1 MGVHISDDKSVVST
15 AHKTF
20 HFDLSKD
27 VYNDLKHEICSEA
40 QKSVLNLS
48 YRLHLKSSNKHV
60 ALQNLSIHYLW
71 KKWTQQYKNNKLKI
85 IAPTWKD
92 EFELLN
98 GCYSDSDMQ
107 DYIKYIMKNTKNF
120 RLVLL
125 VIFT

>member
-60 ALQNLSIHYLW
+60 ALKTCLFITSG
-71 KKWTQQYKNNKLKI
+71 KNEHN
-85 IAPTWKD
+85 
-92 EFELLN
+92 
-98 GCYSDSDMQ
+98 S
-107 DYIKYIMKNTKNF
+107 TKTINSK
-120 RLVLL
+120 
-125 VIFT
+125 